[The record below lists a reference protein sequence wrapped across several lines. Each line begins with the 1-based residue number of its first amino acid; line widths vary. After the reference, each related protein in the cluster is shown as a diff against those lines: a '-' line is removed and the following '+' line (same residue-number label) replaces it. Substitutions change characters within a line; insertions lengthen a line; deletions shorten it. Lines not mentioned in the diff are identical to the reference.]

1 MAKREPDEARE
12 HRIAMEVVVDAYG
25 PEEQAM
31 GWYYYLDDK
40 LTFPF
45 QARCLQERSISPLRQ
60 GEEVIVDSLA
70 PTDDCLHE
78 IFVLTTWQGRS
89 LGVPLAQLEAVGTD
103 EDTEEGV
110 SDWHYWVDQGYEFG

>member
-1 MAKREPDEARE
+1 
-12 HRIAMEVVVDAYG
+12 
-25 PEEQAM
+25 M
-31 GWYYYLDDK
+31 GWYDYLDDK

-70 PTDDCLHE
+70 PTDDCLQE
-78 IFVLTTWQGRS
+78 IVVLTTWQGRS

-110 SDWHYWVDQGYEFG
+110 SDWHDWVDQGYEFG

>member
-1 MAKREPDEARE
+1 
-12 HRIAMEVVVDAYG
+12 MEVVVDAYG

-31 GWYYYLDDK
+31 GWYDDLDDT

-60 GEEVIVDSLA
+60 GEEVIVDRLA

-89 LGVPLAQLEAVGTD
+89 LGLPLAQLAAVEAD
-103 EDTEEGV
+103 EDTVEAIE
-110 SDWHYWVDQGYEFG
+110 DWHYWVDRGHSFG